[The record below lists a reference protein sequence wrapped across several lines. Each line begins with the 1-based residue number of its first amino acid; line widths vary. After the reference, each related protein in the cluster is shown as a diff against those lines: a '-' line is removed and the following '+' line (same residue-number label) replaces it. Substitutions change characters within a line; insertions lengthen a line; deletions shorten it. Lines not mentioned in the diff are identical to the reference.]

1 MLERVPDGQDDWR
14 PHQKSKSIGE
24 LATHLAQLPGFG
36 IMMLTQDEFDGAR
49 GRPQPSVAN
58 SAERLKLFDSVSGE
72 LRRQLERMTWEPARS
87 PGPLR
92 GGAHIVFQ
100 APRSGIFRTVFITH
114 SAHHRA
120 QLGVYLRLL
129 GIPVPVSYGPTADE
143 QV

>member
-1 MLERVPDGQDDWR
+1 MLERVPDGQDNWR
-14 PHQKSKSIGE
+14 PHQKSKTIGE

-36 IMMLTQDEFDGAR
+36 IMMLTQDEFDGSR

-72 LRRQLERMTWEPARS
+72 LRRQIERMTWDQARS
-87 PGPLR
+87 PWTLR
-92 GGAHIVFQ
+92 VGDRVVFQ
-100 APRSGIFRTVFITH
+100 AVRSGIFRTVFITH

-129 GIPVPVSYGPTADE
+129 DIPVPVSYGPTADE
-143 QV
+143 QP